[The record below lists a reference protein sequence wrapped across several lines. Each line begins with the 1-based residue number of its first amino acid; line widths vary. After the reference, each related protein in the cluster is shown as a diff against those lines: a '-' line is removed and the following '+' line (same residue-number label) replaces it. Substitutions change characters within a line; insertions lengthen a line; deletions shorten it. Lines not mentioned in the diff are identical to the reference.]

1 LELTHIDDKALYD
14 LIEKTNLADKLE
26 SDPAW
31 MMLREAG
38 DRIVERAVTEFA
50 LRTNPNDIDRIIEL
64 QVIIKKYKYG
74 LFDEIRILKQESDT
88 AFSELQERGTF
99 GEFMDSVKSKVGL

>member
-1 LELTHIDDKALYD
+1 MSLTNIDDKELYD
-14 LIEKTNLADKLE
+14 LIEKSNLAEKLE

-31 MMLREAG
+31 KMLREAG

-50 LRTNPNDIDRIIEL
+50 LKTNPNDTERIIEL

-74 LFDEIRILKQESDT
+74 LFDEIRILKQESDV
-88 AFSELQERGTF
+88 AFHELRDRGMF
-99 GEFMDSVKSKVGL
+99 GEFFDSVKSKVGL